1 MFAPPA
7 SQAAS
12 PSVWAPLVAAAARVL
27 EVVAKMLPAV
37 AFAGFGVYLM
47 KSNLAVGLGAA
58 LRTSDLLVVTALG
71 GVGWA
76 FGKYLEY
83 VAKRFDAADAA
94 AAKRFDAVDAALREL
109 TRAPPGAR

>member
-1 MFAPPA
+1 MA
-7 SQAAS
+7 S
-12 PSVWAPLVAAAARVL
+12 AAAALLLAVAKVL
-27 EVVAKMLPAV
+27 DAVAKMLPAV
-37 AFAGFGVYLM
+37 TFAGFAIYFM

-58 LRTSDLLVVTALG
+58 LRSADVLVVAALG

-94 AAKRFDAVDAALREL
+94 TARRFDAVDAALREL
-109 TRAPPGAR
+109 TCAPPGAR